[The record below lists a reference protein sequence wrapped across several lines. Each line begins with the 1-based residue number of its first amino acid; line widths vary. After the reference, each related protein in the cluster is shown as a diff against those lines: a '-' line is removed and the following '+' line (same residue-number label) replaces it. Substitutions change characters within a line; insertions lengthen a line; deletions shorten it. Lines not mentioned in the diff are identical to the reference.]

1 MQSKRTWQ
9 LNSLVFVM
17 LLTLSSVILSGCF
30 PLRLG
35 PRQPPGGDQ
44 TVAVTVEAQPLNSPR
59 FGADSTPAA
68 SPTLP
73 VPASTPDRFAVTAQ
87 GRIST
92 ADFDAQVATAWFDLL
107 YQRVRDEKLTP
118 PIASRLFGYAGVA
131 LYEAVVPG
139 MPGYQSLASQLN
151 DLSSLPQ
158 PDPQLAYH
166 WPTVANAALATL
178 SHTLLAGASTATA
191 RAVIDLERQ
200 LSDQFAATAP
210 ADVVPRSVA
219 HGQRIG
225 LAIADWAEADG
236 IGALNNCNY
245 TPPSGPG
252 LWEPT
257 PPQYAAPVQPCWG
270 QMRPFVLRERSNQC
284 QPTARP
290 VYSEET
296 DSQFYFEA
304 LDVYLTVKNL
314 TADQQEIA
322 RFWSD
327 DLGKTGT
334 PPGHTISILTQI
346 ARNRQLSLDVAA
358 EAYARL
364 GIAVADAFISCWQTK
379 FATNVVRPVTY
390 IGRVIDPDWTSPL
403 TTPPFPEYTSGH
415 SVQVGAAAAV
425 LTSLFGD
432 NYEFTDDTHH
442 DLGLVRRSFS
452 SFSAMAEEAA
462 ISRLYGGIHYR
473 SAIEAG
479 LRQGACIGEQV
490 NALEFR
496 E

>member
-1 MQSKRTWQ
+1 MQSKRTRQ
-9 LNSLVFVM
+9 LNPLVFI
-17 LLTLSSVILSGCF
+17 TLVTLASVILSACF

-35 PRQPPGGDQ
+35 ARQPPGGDQ
-44 TVAVTVEAQPLNSPR
+44 TVEVTVEAQPLNSPR
-59 FGADSTPAA
+59 FDSTSAPVV
-68 SPTLP
+68 SPSPP
-73 VPASTPDRFAVTAQ
+73 VPGGTPDEFSAITRGQTN
-87 GRIST
+87 T
-92 ADFDAQVATAWFDLL
+92 ADFDAQVATAWYDVL
-107 YQRVRDEKLTP
+107 YQRVRDEKLVP

-139 MPGYQSLASQLN
+139 MPGYQSLAGQLN
-151 DLSSLPQ
+151 DLPPLPQ
-158 PDPQLAYH
+158 PDPQAAYH

-178 SHTLLAGASTATA
+178 SHTLLAGASTATV

-200 LSDQFAATAP
+200 LDDQFAATVP
-210 ADVVPRSVA
+210 ADVMQRSIA
-219 HGQRIG
+219 HGQRVG
-225 LAIADWAEADG
+225 LAIADWAAADG
-236 IGALNNCNY
+236 IGALDNCAY
-245 TPPSGPG
+245 TPSGGPG

-257 PPQYAAPVQPCWG
+257 PPQFAAPLQPCWG
-270 QMRPFVLRERSNQC
+270 QMRPFALRERSNQC
-284 QPTARP
+284 QPVTQP

-304 LDVYLTVKNL
+304 LEVYLTVEDL

-327 DLGKTGT
+327 DPGKTGT

-346 ARNRQLSLDVAA
+346 TRNQPLALDAAA

-390 IGRVIDPDWTSPL
+390 IRRVIDPGWTSPI

-415 SVQVGAAAAV
+415 SVQTAAAATV
-425 LTSLFGD
+425 LTDLLGD
-432 NYEFTDDTHH
+432 SYSFTDDTHQA
-442 DLGLVRRSFS
+442 LGYAPRSFD
-452 SFSAMAEEAA
+452 SFFAMAQEAA

-479 LRQGACIGEQV
+479 LEQGRCIGQQV
-490 NALEFR
+490 NTLKFHP
-496 E
+496 